1 MLYQGK
7 PAHQAMADLLS
18 REARQEDD

>member
-7 PAHQAMADLLS
+7 PAYQAMADLLS